1 MNMTDFVPGKNV
13 KIVASIDSDPL
24 LQARIAKVLG
34 ADILEIRLDLL
45 EIKEAVQAKK
55 LFDFLD
61 KQDEL
66 LCIATNR
73 VHSEGG
79 NWQGQEEQRIAL
91 LEDLIPYVD
100 MIDIERKSTDCL
112 RNRLV
117 EEAKSH
123 GTKVIMSS
131 HFFET
136 TPPEKEMVA
145 ILNECT
151 DKGADIAKLA
161 VMPQKPEDIL
171 ELFHAA
177 LQAKGEVCVIAM
189 GELGRHS
196 RVVACRYGSLLTYGC
211 VEKPVA
217 PGQIRIDQLKMALET
232 II

>member
-1 MNMTDFVPGKNV
+1 MNMSYSVAGKDIR
-13 KIVASIDSDPL
+13 IVASIDSDPL

-55 LFDFLD
+55 LFDLLD
-61 KQDEL
+61 RQGKL
-66 LCIATNR
+66 PRIATNR
-73 VHSEGG
+73 VQTEGG
-79 NWQGQEEQRIAL
+79 NWQGQEEQRITL

-117 EEAKSH
+117 EEAKSQ

-136 TPPEKEMVA
+136 TPPLKEMVA
-145 ILNECT
+145 ILNKCT
-151 DKGADIAKLA
+151 DQGADIAKLA
-161 VMPQKPEDIL
+161 VMPQKPKDIL

-177 LQAKGEVCVIAM
+177 LQAKGKVCVIAM
-189 GELGRHS
+189 GDLGRHS

-217 PGQIRIDQLKMALET
+217 PGQIRIDQLKTALET